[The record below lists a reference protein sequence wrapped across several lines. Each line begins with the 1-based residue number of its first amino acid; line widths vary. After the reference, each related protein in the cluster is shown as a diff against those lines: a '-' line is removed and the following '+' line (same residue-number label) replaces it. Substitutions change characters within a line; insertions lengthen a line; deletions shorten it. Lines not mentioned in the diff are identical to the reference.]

1 MKKVLALIIALAL
14 AVSLCTVFVNAAPG
28 DAVNIKSITFEST
41 EAGVVNAVP
50 RGGGDPSALID
61 GDAVD
66 GATAFATKGVVLFCN
81 TRCTEAGVYPTFSL
95 VLELEKEAVVSGAS
109 IALYEESSSMIGVPA
124 DGQVTVE
131 YSDDGKDFAWL
142 GDIALGCIDSNEDW
156 GKGSGPRVHQVE
168 KCDITFDEVTTK
180 YIRLTFAYGDSPFD
194 DAKVI
199 WEWMGLTEIGLTAV
213 EAGDEPSVEPS
224 SEESKEE
231 SSKEEPSKEEPSKEE
246 SSEESKEEPSTAP
259 SENTN
264 LALGATVLNSPE
276 YVITDGQWPADYS
289 GDLTD
294 GITGTRAFD
303 NKWAAFYKNTKEE
316 NPNDNFDGKCGE
328 VVVDLGKKADLT
340 SFRTHIW
347 GAADSGIA
355 EVSKVEFFVSDDNVN
370 WTSVGAVTE
379 GLDGADTCWAELEAK
394 ASGRYVKY
402 AYTMTEEAG
411 KTGVFLFVSECEA
424 YGTVAGSEPSTSTP
438 TTSEKPTEPTSD
450 SGIIALALVSALA
463 VAGAVIVKKSR

>member
-28 DAVNIKSITFEST
+28 DAVKIKSITFEST
-41 EAGVVNAVP
+41 EAGVVSAVP
-50 RGGGDPSALID
+50 RGDSIDILID
-61 GDAVD
+61 GDQVA
-66 GATAFATKGVVLFCN
+66 GATAHSTPGVVLFQN
-81 TRCTEAGVYPTFSL
+81 TKCTEEGVHPTFSL
-95 VLELEKEAVVSGAS
+95 VLELEKEAVVSGATV
-109 IALYEESSSMIGVPA
+109 ALYEETMSMVGVPA

-131 YSDDGKDFAWL
+131 YSDDGEDFVWL
-142 GDIALGCIDSNEDW
+142 GDIALGCIDSNKDYEDKV
-156 GKGSGPRVHQVE
+156 GTAQVE
-168 KCDITFDEVTTK
+168 VCDVTFDEVTTK
-180 YIRLTFAYGDSPFD
+180 YIRLTFEYGDSPF
-194 DAKVI
+194 KVDGKYIDGKAI
-199 WEWMGLTEIGLTAV
+199 WEWMGLTEVALNAV
-213 EAGDEPSVEPS
+213 EPAEDEPSVEPS

-231 SSKEEPSKEEPSKEE
+231 SSKEEPSKEE

-264 LALGATVLNSPE
+264 LALGANVLNSPK

-328 VVVDLGKKADLT
+328 IVVDLGKKADLT

-370 WTSVGAVTE
+370 WTSVGAVTK

-411 KTGVFLFVSECEA
+411 KTGVFLFISECEA

-438 TTSEKPTEPTSD
+438 ATSEKPTEPTSD